1 MGVVYKA
8 IEIGLDRVVALKVIA
23 PEQAADPVF
32 RERFVAEAR
41 AVASLDHPNVVPIF
55 GAGEDGDRL
64 FSAMRFVEG
73 DDLATIVK
81 HDGPLTSERAARI
94 VAGVAAGLEAAH
106 RRGLVH
112 RDVKPANIL
121 VGPGGH
127 AYLADF
133 GLAKHDLADG
143 GTSAG
148 DVVGTPDY
156 LAPEQIRGEPI
167 GPWTDV
173 YALGCVLYFALTGR
187 PVFEVRDT
195 ATKLWAHV
203 SEPPPQAPF
212 FDDVVQAALAKDPAQ
227 RLAGARAFE
236 RALRDGLRR
245 AAEGRLEA
253 AVTRATEGRRE
264 WQAAES
270 ELAGTVV
277 ALKAASE
284 STSTGSRAHGLCPFK
299 GLATFE
305 FDDAGYFFGRE
316 RVVAELVARLVGA
329 RLLGIVGRCC
339 CGRGRIHWA
348 SSSAPR
354 LAVSAWSWRSTS
366 SRRPSPRAVTSPS
379 ARASSTRFYGIAT
392 GS

>member
-1 MGVVYKA
+1 
-8 IEIGLDRVVALKVIA
+8 
-23 PEQAADPVF
+23 
-32 RERFVAEAR
+32 
-41 AVASLDHPNVVPIF
+41 
-55 GAGEDGDRL
+55 
-64 FSAMRFVEG
+64 
-73 DDLATIVK
+73 
-81 HDGPLTSERAARI
+81 
-94 VAGVAAGLEAAH
+94 
-106 RRGLVH
+106 
-112 RDVKPANIL
+112 
-121 VGPGGH
+121 
-127 AYLADF
+127 
-133 GLAKHDLADG
+133 
-143 GTSAG
+143 
-148 DVVGTPDY
+148 
-156 LAPEQIRGEPI
+156 
-167 GPWTDV
+167 
-173 YALGCVLYFALTGR
+173 
-187 PVFEVRDT
+187 VRDT